1 MTKNIHAIQLEQ
13 VRLSYSG
20 TAVIETASCTIRKNA
35 VTAVV
40 GPSGSGKSTLL
51 RTLCRMNDRLSGFKV
66 EGSVMVLGR
75 DIHDPALN
83 VYELRKQVG
92 MVFQK
97 PCVFPQSIAEN
108 AIFGLKFHASQNG
121 KGFSERSEQALRDVF
136 LWDEVKDRLD
146 DPAHTLSQG
155 QQQRLA
161 MARTLAVDPEILLM
175 DEPTSA
181 LDPKSSRA
189 IEDLI
194 LTLKDRHT
202 IVLVTHNVDQAE
214 RVAEDL
220 ICVDDKTVCHKP
232 CQRPLPGEGTG

>member
-1 MTKNIHAIQLEQ
+1 MTENTHAIQLEQ

-20 TAVIETASCTIRKNA
+20 KAVIETASCTIRKNA

-51 RTLCRMNDRLSGFKV
+51 RMLCRMNDRIPGFQV
-66 EGSVMVLGR
+66 EGKVVVLGQ
-75 DIHDPALN
+75 DIHDPSLN

-97 PCVFPQSIAEN
+97 PCVFPQSIYEN
-108 AIFGLKFHASQNG
+108 VIFGLKFHASPNG
-121 KGFSERSEQALRDVF
+121 KSFPERSEQALRDVF
-136 LWDEVKDRLD
+136 LWDEVKDRLH

-194 LTLKDRHT
+194 LSLKDRHT
-202 IVLVTHNVDQAE
+202 LVLVTHNVDQAE
-214 RVAEDL
+214 RVDEDL
-220 ICVDDKTVCHKP
+220 ICVDDKTICHKP
-232 CQRPLPGEGTG
+232 CQRPAKRRS

>member
-1 MTKNIHAIQLEQ
+1 MTENTHAIELDK

-20 TAVIETASCTIRKNA
+20 KPVIETASCTVRKNA

-51 RTLCRMNDRLSGFKV
+51 RTLCRMNDRLPGFQV
-66 EGSVMVLGR
+66 EGKVVVLGR
-75 DIHDPALN
+75 DISDPALN

-92 MVFQK
+92 MIFQK
-97 PCVFPQSIAEN
+97 PCVFPKSIYEN
-108 AIFGLKFHASQNG
+108 VIFGLKFHASPNG
-121 KGFSERSEQALRDVF
+121 KSFSERSEQALRDAF
-136 LWDEVKDRLD
+136 LWDEVKDRLN

-161 MARTLAVDPEILLM
+161 MARTLAVEPEILLM

-189 IEDLI
+189 IEYLI
-194 LTLKDRHT
+194 LSLKERHT

-232 CQRPLPGEGTG
+232 CQRP

>member
-1 MTKNIHAIQLEQ
+1 MTENTHVIQLER

-20 TAVIETASCTIRKNA
+20 KTVIDTASCTVRKNA

-51 RTLCRMNDRLSGFKV
+51 RTLCRMNDRVPGFQV
-66 EGSVMVLGR
+66 EGKVVVLGR
-75 DIHDPALN
+75 DLNDPALN

-97 PCVFPQSIAEN
+97 PCVFPKSIYEN
-108 AIFGLKFHASQNG
+108 VIFGLKYHASPNG
-121 KGFSERSEQALRDVF
+121 KGFPERSEQALRDVF

-194 LTLKDRHT
+194 LSLKDRHT
-202 IVLVTHNVDQAE
+202 LVLVTHNVDQAE

-220 ICVDDKTVCHKP
+220 ICVDDKTICHKP
-232 CQRPLPGEGTG
+232 CHPLPGEGTC

>member
-1 MTKNIHAIQLEQ
+1 MTENAIQLEQ

-20 TAVIETASCTIRKNA
+20 KTVIETASCTVRKNT

-51 RTLCRMNDRLSGFKV
+51 RTLCRMNDRVPGFQV
-66 EGSVMVLGR
+66 EGKVVVLGR

-97 PCVFPQSIAEN
+97 PCVFPKSIYEN
-108 AIFGLKFHASQNG
+108 VIFGLKYHASPNG
-121 KGFSERSEQALRDVF
+121 KSFPEQSEQALRDTF
-136 LWDEVKDRLD
+136 LWNEVKDRLHE
-146 DPAHTLSQG
+146 PAHTLSQG

-161 MARTLAVDPEILLM
+161 MARTLAVDPGILLM

-181 LDPKSSRA
+181 LDPKSSQA

-194 LTLKDRHT
+194 LSLKDRHT

-232 CQRPLPGEGTG
+232 CQRPHPGEGTR

>member
-1 MTKNIHAIQLEQ
+1 MTQNSYAIELER

-20 TAVIETASCTIRKNA
+20 EAVIETASCTVRKNA

-51 RTLCRMNDRLSGFKV
+51 RTLCRMNDRVPGFQV
-66 EGSVMVLGR
+66 EGSVRVLGR

-83 VYELRKQVG
+83 VYELRKRVG

-97 PCVFPQSIAEN
+97 PCVFPKSIEEN
-108 AIFGLKFHASQNG
+108 VIFGLKFHDSRTG
-121 KGFSERSEQALRDVF
+121 RDFSEKSEQALRDAF
-136 LWDEVKDRLD
+136 LWDEVKNRLG

-181 LDPKSSRA
+181 LDPKSSKA

-194 LTLKDRHT
+194 LSLKDRHT
-202 IVLVTHNVDQAE
+202 IVLVTHNVEQAE
-214 RVAEDL
+214 RVADDL

-232 CQRPLPGEGTG
+232 CQRP

>member
-1 MTKNIHAIQLEQ
+1 MTEIAIQLEQ
-13 VRLSYSG
+13 VRIGYSG

-35 VTAVV
+35 VTAVI

-51 RTLCRMNDRLSGFKV
+51 KTLCRMNDRIPGFQV
-66 EGSVMVLGR
+66 EGRVQVLGR
-75 DIHDPALN
+75 DIHDPTLN
-83 VYELRKQVG
+83 VYELRRQVG

-97 PCVFPQSIAEN
+97 PCVFPKSIAEN
-108 AIFGLKFHASQNG
+108 VSFGLKFHSSSNGAS
-121 KGFSERSEQALRDVF
+121 FDERSQQALRDAF

-181 LDPKSSRA
+181 LDPKSSKA

-194 LTLKDRHT
+194 LSLKDRHT
-202 IVLVTHNVDQAE
+202 IVLVTHNVEQAE

-220 ICVDDKTVCHKP
+220 ICVDEKTICHKP
-232 CQRPLPGEGTG
+232 CQRPLPGKGTG

>member
-1 MTKNIHAIQLEQ
+1 MSDSAIQLES
-13 VRLSYSG
+13 VRLSY
-20 TAVIETASCTIRKNA
+20 TDRVVIETATFAVRRHT
-35 VTAVV
+35 VTAVI

-51 RTLCRMNDRLSGFKV
+51 RTVCRMNDRIPGFAV
-66 EGSVMVLGR
+66 EGAVHVLGKN
-75 DIHDPALN
+75 IHHPSVN
-83 VYELRKQVG
+83 VYELRRQVG

-97 PCVFPQSIAEN
+97 PCVFPQSIYEN
-108 AIFGLKFHASQNG
+108 AVFGLRFYSDR
-121 KGFSERSEQALRDVF
+121 KGLKERAERALRDAC
-136 LWDEVKDRLD
+136 LWEEVKDRLQN
-146 DPAHTLSQG
+146 PAHTLSQG

-194 LTLKDRHT
+194 VSLKDKHT
-202 IVLVTHNVDQAE
+202 IVLVTHQVDQAE
-214 RVAEDL
+214 RLAEDL

-232 CQRPLPGEGTG
+232 CKHPYRKSE

>member
-1 MTKNIHAIQLEQ
+1 MKANSPAIELEQ
-13 VRLSYSG
+13 VRLGYAG
-20 TAVIETASCTIRKNA
+20 RAVIDSATCSIRKNA

-51 RTLCRMNDRLSGFKV
+51 RTLCRMNDRIPGFQI
-66 EGSVMVLGR
+66 EGSVRVLGR
-75 DIHDPALN
+75 DVHDPGIN

-97 PCVFPQSIAEN
+97 PCVFPKSSVEN
-108 AIFGLKFHASQNG
+108 VIFGLKFHAFPNG
-121 KGFSERSEQALRDVF
+121 KSFAERGEQALRDAF

-146 DPAHTLSQG
+146 QPAHTLSQG

-161 MARTLAVDPEILLM
+161 MARTLAVEPEILLL

-181 LDPKSSRA
+181 LDAKSTQA

-194 LTLKDRHT
+194 LSLKDRHT
-202 IVLVTHNVDQAE
+202 IVLVTHNVEQAE
-214 RVAEDL
+214 RVAQDI
-220 ICVDDKTVCHKP
+220 ICVDAKTICHKP
-232 CQRPLPGEGTG
+232 CQHP

>member
-1 MTKNIHAIQLEQ
+1 MSEHAIQLEK

-20 TAVIETASCTIRKNA
+20 RVVIDTATCAIRNNQ

-51 RTLCRMNDRLSGFKV
+51 RTLCRMNDRIPGFHI
-66 EGSVMVLGR
+66 EGSVRVLGM
-75 DIHDPALN
+75 DIHDPGVN
-83 VYELRKQVG
+83 VYQLRKQVG

-97 PCVFPQSIAEN
+97 PCVFPKSIYEN
-108 AIFGLKFHASQNG
+108 VIFGLKFHASSNG
-121 KGFSERSEQALRDVF
+121 KKNSERGEQALRDAF

-146 DPAHTLSQG
+146 QPAHTLSQG

-161 MARTLAVDPEILLM
+161 MARTLAVEPEILLL

-181 LDPKSSRA
+181 LDAKSTQA

-194 LTLKDRHT
+194 VSLKDRHT
-202 IVLVTHNVDQAE
+202 IVLVTHNVEQAE
-214 RVAEDL
+214 RLAEDL
-220 ICVDDKTVCHKP
+220 ICVDEKTICHKP
-232 CQRPLPGEGTG
+232 CQRP

>member
-1 MTKNIHAIQLEQ
+1 MTDYAIQLEQ

-20 TAVIETASCTIRKNA
+20 KALIDTATCTIRKNT

-51 RTLCRMNDRLSGFKV
+51 RTLCRMNDSIPEFQV
-66 EGSVMVLGR
+66 EGRVRVLGM
-75 DIHDPALN
+75 DVHDPGIN
-83 VYELRKQVG
+83 VYQLRKQVG

-97 PCVFPQSIAEN
+97 PCVFPKSIAEN
-108 AIFGLKFHASQNG
+108 AIFGLKFHASPNSN
-121 KGFSERSEQALRDVF
+121 GFSERSEQALRDVF

-161 MARTLAVDPEILLM
+161 MARTLAVEPEILLM

-181 LDPKSSRA
+181 LDPKSSKA

-194 LTLKDRHT
+194 LSLKDKHT

-220 ICVDDKTVCHKP
+220 ICVDEKTICHKP
-232 CQRPLPGEGTG
+232 CHRPT

>member
-1 MTKNIHAIQLEQ
+1 MTENSHAIQLER

-20 TAVIETASCTIRKNA
+20 KTVIETASCTIRKNA

-51 RTLCRMNDRLSGFKV
+51 RTLCRMNDRVPSFQV
-66 EGSVMVLGR
+66 EGRVQVLGR
-75 DIHDPALN
+75 DIYDPGIN

-97 PCVFPQSIAEN
+97 PCVFPQSIVEN
-108 AIFGLKFHASQNG
+108 VLFGLKFHASPNG
-121 KGFSERSEQALRDVF
+121 KSFAERSEQALRDAF
-136 LWDEVKDRLD
+136 LWDEVKDRLH

-181 LDPKSSRA
+181 LDAKSTQA
-189 IEDLI
+189 IEELI
-194 LTLKDRHT
+194 LSLKDRHT
-202 IVLVTHNVDQAE
+202 LVLVTHNVEQAE

-220 ICVDDKTVCHKP
+220 ICVDEKTICHKP
-232 CQRPLPGEGTG
+232 CQRP

>member
-1 MTKNIHAIQLEQ
+1 MTQAAHAIELKS

-20 TAVIETASCTIRKNA
+20 KAVIEAASCTVQPNT

-51 RTLCRMNDRLSGFKV
+51 RTLCRMNDRIPGFRV
-66 EGSVMVLGR
+66 EGRVQVLGR
-75 DIHDPALN
+75 DIYHPGIN
-83 VYELRKQVG
+83 VYQLRKQVG

-97 PCVFPQSIAEN
+97 PCVFPKSIKEN
-108 AIFGLKFHASQNG
+108 VLFGLRFH
-121 KGFSERSEQALRDVF
+121 GFSNHTESSGRAEQALRAAF

-161 MARTLAVDPEILLM
+161 MARTLAVEPEILLM
-175 DEPTSA
+175 DEPTSS

-194 LTLKDRHT
+194 LSLKERHT
-202 IVLVTHNVDQAE
+202 IVLVTHHVEQAE
-214 RVAEDL
+214 RVAEDV
-220 ICVDDKTVCHKP
+220 ICVDEKTVCHKP
-232 CQRPLPGEGTG
+232 CQRP

>member
-1 MTKNIHAIQLEQ
+1 MTENTHAIQLEC

-20 TAVIETASCTIRKNA
+20 KAVIETASCTIRKNA

-51 RTLCRMNDRLSGFKV
+51 RTLCRMNDRIPGFQV
-66 EGSVMVLGR
+66 EGRVQVLGR
-75 DIHDPALN
+75 NIYDPGVN

-97 PCVFPQSIAEN
+97 PCVFPKSIYEN
-108 AIFGLKFHASQNG
+108 VIFGLKFHASPNG
-121 KGFSERSEQALRDVF
+121 ESFPERSEQALRDAF
-136 LWDEVKDRLD
+136 LWDEVKDRLH

-194 LTLKDRHT
+194 LSLKDKHT
-202 IVLVTHNVDQAE
+202 LVLVTHNVDQAE
-214 RVAEDL
+214 RVAEDV
-220 ICVDDKTVCHKP
+220 ICVDEKTVCHKP
-232 CQRPLPGEGTG
+232 CQRP

>member
-1 MTKNIHAIQLEQ
+1 MTAIQLEQ

-20 TAVIETASCTIRKNA
+20 TPVIETASCTVRKNA

-51 RTLCRMNDRLSGFKV
+51 RTLCRMNDRLPGFQV
-66 EGSVMVLGR
+66 EGRILVLGR
-75 DIHDPALN
+75 DIHDPTLN
-83 VYELRKQVG
+83 VYELRKKVG

-97 PCVFPQSIAEN
+97 PCVFPKSIYEN
-108 AIFGLKFHASQNG
+108 VVFGLKFHSSPNG
-121 KGFSERSEQALRDVF
+121 KSFGEQSEQALRNAF
-136 LWDEVKDRLD
+136 LWDEVKDRLH

-161 MARTLAVDPEILLM
+161 MARTLAVNPEILLM

-194 LTLKDRHT
+194 LSLKDRHT

-220 ICVDDKTVCHKP
+220 ICVDDKTICHKP
-232 CQRPLPGEGTG
+232 CRPLPGERTC

>member
-1 MTKNIHAIQLEQ
+1 MTENAIQLEQ
-13 VRLSYSG
+13 VKLSYSG
-20 TAVIETASCTIRKNA
+20 KAVIEAASCTVRKNA

-51 RTLCRMNDRLSGFKV
+51 RTLCRMNDRIPGFQV
-66 EGSVMVLGR
+66 EGNVTVLGR
-75 DIHDPALN
+75 DIYDPGIN
-83 VYELRKQVG
+83 VYELRKRVG

-97 PCVFPQSIAEN
+97 PCVFPKSIVEN
-108 AIFGLKFHASQNG
+108 VIFGLRFHASPNG
-121 KGFSERSEQALRDVF
+121 ASFAERSEQALRDVF
-136 LWDEVKDRLD
+136 LWDEVKDRLH

-194 LTLKDRHT
+194 LSLKDRHT
-202 IVLVTHNVDQAE
+202 LVLVTHNVDQAE
-214 RVAEDL
+214 RVAEDV
-220 ICVDDKTVCHKP
+220 ICVDEKTVCHKP
-232 CQRPLPGEGTG
+232 CQRPG

>member
-1 MTKNIHAIQLEQ
+1 
-13 VRLSYSG
+13 
-20 TAVIETASCTIRKNA
+20 
-35 VTAVV
+35 VV
-40 GPSGSGKSTLL
+40 
-51 RTLCRMNDRLSGFKV
+51 
-66 EGSVMVLGR
+66 VLGR
-75 DIHDPALN
+75 DIHDPSLN

-97 PCVFPQSIAEN
+97 PCVFPQSIYEN
-108 AIFGLKFHASQNG
+108 VIFGLKFHAIPNG
-121 KGFSERSEQALRDVF
+121 KSFPERSEQALRDVF
-136 LWDEVKDRLD
+136 LWDEVKDRLR

-194 LTLKDRHT
+194 LSLKDRHT
-202 IVLVTHNVDQAE
+202 LVLVTHNVDQAE

-220 ICVDDKTVCHKP
+220 ICVDDKTICHKP
-232 CQRPLPGEGTG
+232 CHPLPGEGTG

>member
-1 MTKNIHAIQLEQ
+1 MTENVHAIQLEN

-20 TAVIETASCTIRKNA
+20 KAVIDGASCAIRKNA

-51 RTLCRMNDRLSGFKV
+51 RTLCRMNDRIPGFRA
-66 EGSVMVLGR
+66 EGSVRVLGR
-75 DIHDPALN
+75 DIHDPGIN
-83 VYELRKQVG
+83 VYELRKRVG

-97 PCVFPQSIAEN
+97 PCVFPKSIYEN
-108 AIFGLKFHASQNG
+108 VVFGLRFHASPNG
-121 KGFSERSEQALRDVF
+121 GNFSERAEQALRDAF

-146 DPAHTLSQG
+146 QPAHILSQG

-181 LDPKSSRA
+181 LDSKSSKA

-194 LTLKDRHT
+194 LSLKEHHT
-202 IVLVTHNVDQAE
+202 IVLVTHHVEQAE

-220 ICVDDKTVCHKP
+220 ICVDDQTVCHKP
-232 CQRPLPGEGTG
+232 CQYPAKRRPA

>member
-1 MTKNIHAIQLEQ
+1 MTEVAIQLEQ

-20 TAVIETASCTIRKNA
+20 KAVIETASCTIRKNA

-51 RTLCRMNDRLSGFKV
+51 KTFCRMNDRVPGFQV
-66 EGSVMVLGR
+66 EGRVQVLGM
-75 DIHDPALN
+75 DVHDPSIN
-83 VYELRKQVG
+83 VYQLRKQVG

-97 PCVFPQSIAEN
+97 PCVFPKSIIEN
-108 AIFGLKFHASQNG
+108 VIFGLKYHGSPNG
-121 KGFSERSEQALRDVF
+121 KGFVERGERALQDAF

-146 DPAHTLSQG
+146 DAAHTLSQG

-181 LDPKSSRA
+181 LDPKSSKA

-194 LTLKDRHT
+194 LSLKDRHT
-202 IVLVTHNVDQAE
+202 IVLVTHNVEQAE

-220 ICVDDKTVCHKP
+220 ICVDEKTICHKP

>member
-1 MTKNIHAIQLEQ
+1 MTENTHAIQLEQ

-20 TAVIETASCTIRKNA
+20 KAVIETASCTIRKNA

-51 RTLCRMNDRLSGFKV
+51 RTLCRMNDRVPGFQV
-66 EGSVMVLGR
+66 EGKVVVLGR
-75 DIHDPALN
+75 DIHDPSLN

-97 PCVFPQSIAEN
+97 PCVFPKSIVEN
-108 AIFGLKFHASQNG
+108 VIFGLKFHAIPNG
-121 KGFSERSEQALRDVF
+121 KSFSERSEQALRDVF
-136 LWDEVKDRLD
+136 LWDEVKDRLH

-194 LTLKDRHT
+194 LSLKDRHT
-202 IVLVTHNVDQAE
+202 LVLVTHNVDQAE

-220 ICVDDKTVCHKP
+220 ICVDDKTICHKP
-232 CQRPLPGEGTG
+232 CQRP

>member
-1 MTKNIHAIQLEQ
+1 MTEHTHAIQLER

-20 TAVIETASCTIRKNA
+20 KAVIETASCTIRKNA

-51 RTLCRMNDRLSGFKV
+51 RTLCRMNDRVPGFQV
-66 EGSVMVLGR
+66 EGSVAVLGR
-75 DIHDPALN
+75 DIHDPTLN

-97 PCVFPQSIAEN
+97 PCVFPKSIAEN
-108 AIFGLKFHASQNG
+108 VIFGLKYHASSNG
-121 KGFSERSEQALRDVF
+121 KAFSERSEKALRDVF

-146 DPAHTLSQG
+146 EPAHTLSQG

-161 MARTLAVDPEILLM
+161 MARTLAVEPEILLM

-181 LDPKSSRA
+181 LDPKSSKA

-194 LTLKDRHT
+194 LSLKDKHT

-220 ICVDDKTVCHKP
+220 ICVDEKTICHKP
-232 CQRPLPGEGTG
+232 CQRPLPGEGIG

>member
-1 MTKNIHAIQLEQ
+1 MTENTHAIQLEQ

-20 TAVIETASCTIRKNA
+20 KAVIETASCTVRKNA

-51 RTLCRMNDRLSGFKV
+51 RTLCRMNDRVPGFQV
-66 EGSVMVLGR
+66 EGKVVVLGR
-75 DIHDPALN
+75 DIHDPSLN

-97 PCVFPQSIAEN
+97 PCVFPQSIYEN
-108 AIFGLKFHASQNG
+108 VIFGLKFHAIPNG
-121 KGFSERSEQALRDVF
+121 KSFPERSEQALRDVF
-136 LWDEVKDRLD
+136 LWDEVKDRLH

-194 LTLKDRHT
+194 LSLKDWRT
-202 IVLVTHNVDQAE
+202 LVLVTHNVDQAE

-220 ICVDDKTVCHKP
+220 ICVDDKTICHKP
-232 CQRPLPGEGTG
+232 CQRP

>member
-1 MTKNIHAIQLEQ
+1 MIENAIQLDQ

-20 TAVIETASCTIRKNA
+20 KTVIETASCTVRKNA

-51 RTLCRMNDRLSGFKV
+51 RTLCRMNDRLPGFQV
-66 EGSVMVLGR
+66 EGKVVVLGR

-97 PCVFPQSIAEN
+97 PCVFPKSIYEN
-108 AIFGLKFHASQNG
+108 VIFGLKFHGSSNG
-121 KGFSERSEQALRDVF
+121 KSFNERSEQALRDVF
-136 LWDEVKDRLD
+136 LWDEVKDRLH

-194 LTLKDRHT
+194 LSLKDRRT
-202 IVLVTHNVDQAE
+202 LVLVTHNVEQAE
-214 RVAEDL
+214 RVAEDV

-232 CQRPLPGEGTG
+232 CHSLPGEGTC

>member
-1 MTKNIHAIQLEQ
+1 MTDNAIQLER

-20 TAVIETASCTIRKNA
+20 KAVIETASCTIRKNA

-51 RTLCRMNDRLSGFKV
+51 RTLCRMNDRLPGFQIEGKV
-66 EGSVMVLGR
+66 VVLGR

-83 VYELRKQVG
+83 VYDLRKRVG
-92 MVFQK
+92 MIFQK
-97 PCVFPQSIAEN
+97 PCVFPKSIYEN
-108 AIFGLKFHASQNG
+108 VIFGLKFHASPNG
-121 KGFSERSEQALRDVF
+121 KGFPERAEQALRDSF
-136 LWDEVKDRLD
+136 LWDEVKDRLH

-194 LTLKDRHT
+194 LSLKDRHT
-202 IVLVTHNVDQAE
+202 LVLVTHNVEQAE
-214 RVAEDL
+214 RVADDL
-220 ICVDDKTVCHKP
+220 ICVDEKTICHKP
-232 CQRPLPGEGTG
+232 CHPLPGDGIC

>member
-1 MTKNIHAIQLEQ
+1 MTGNAIQLEQ

-20 TAVIETASCTIRKNA
+20 KAVIETASCTIRKNA

-51 RTLCRMNDRLSGFKV
+51 RTLCRMNDRLPGFQV
-66 EGSVMVLGR
+66 EGKVMVLGR
-75 DIHDPALN
+75 DIHDPSLN

-92 MVFQK
+92 LIFQK
-97 PCVFPQSIAEN
+97 PCVFPKSIVEN
-108 AIFGLKFHASQNG
+108 VIFGLRFHPSANG
-121 KGFSERSEQALRDVF
+121 KSFNERAEQALRDTF

-146 DPAHTLSQG
+146 EPAHTLSQG

-181 LDPKSSRA
+181 LDPKSSHA

-194 LTLKDRHT
+194 LSLKDRHT

-220 ICVDDKTVCHKP
+220 ICVDDKTICHKP
-232 CQRPLPGEGTG
+232 CRPLPGEETC

>member
-1 MTKNIHAIQLEQ
+1 MIENTHAIQLEQ

-20 TAVIETASCTIRKNA
+20 KAVIETASCTIRKNA

-51 RTLCRMNDRLSGFKV
+51 RTLCRMNDRLPGFQV
-66 EGSVMVLGR
+66 EGKILVLGR
-75 DIHDPALN
+75 DINNPTLN

-92 MVFQK
+92 MIFQK
-97 PCVFPQSIAEN
+97 PCVFPKSIYEN
-108 AIFGLKFHASQNG
+108 VIFGLKFHATPNG
-121 KGFSERSEQALRDVF
+121 KSFPERSEQALRDAF
-136 LWDEVKDRLD
+136 LWDEVKDRLN

-181 LDPKSSRA
+181 LDPTSSRA

-194 LTLKDRHT
+194 LSLKDRHT
-202 IVLVTHNVDQAE
+202 LVLVTHNVDQAE

-220 ICVDDKTVCHKP
+220 ICVDDKTICHKP
-232 CQRPLPGEGTG
+232 CQRP

>member
-1 MTKNIHAIQLEQ
+1 MTDNAIQLER

-20 TAVIETASCTIRKNA
+20 KAVIETASFTIRKNA

-51 RTLCRMNDRLSGFKV
+51 RTLCRMNDRLQGFQIEGKV
-66 EGSVMVLGR
+66 VVLGR

-83 VYELRKQVG
+83 VYDLRKQVG

-97 PCVFPQSIAEN
+97 PCVFPKSIYEN
-108 AIFGLKFHASQNG
+108 VIFGLKFHASPNG
-121 KGFSERSEQALRDVF
+121 KGFPERSEQALRDVF
-136 LWDEVKDRLD
+136 LWDEVKDRLQ

-161 MARTLAVDPEILLM
+161 MARTLAIEPEILLM

-194 LTLKDRHT
+194 LSLKDKHT
-202 IVLVTHNVDQAE
+202 LVLVTHNVDQAE

-220 ICVDDKTVCHKP
+220 ICVDDKTICHKP
-232 CQRPLPGEGTG
+232 CRRPGKPRS

>member
-1 MTKNIHAIQLEQ
+1 MTEIAIQLEQ
-13 VRLSYSG
+13 VHLSYSG
-20 TAVIETASCTIRKNA
+20 TAVIETASCTIRKNT
-35 VTAVV
+35 VTAVI

-51 RTLCRMNDRLSGFKV
+51 KTLCRMNDRVPGFQV
-66 EGSVMVLGR
+66 EGRVQVLGR
-75 DIHDPALN
+75 DIHDPTLN
-83 VYELRKQVG
+83 VYELRRQVG

-97 PCVFPQSIAEN
+97 PCVFPKSIAEN
-108 AIFGLKFHASQNG
+108 VSFGLKFHAFPNG
-121 KGFSERSEQALRDVF
+121 ASYDERSEQALRDAF
-136 LWDEVKDRLD
+136 LWDEVKDRLNE
-146 DPAHTLSQG
+146 PAHTLSQG

-181 LDPKSSRA
+181 LDSKSSQA

-194 LTLKDRHT
+194 LSLKDRHT

-232 CQRPLPGEGTG
+232 CHRPA